1 MSTLRSTNTSR
12 AYWELKAEQVMD
24 RVFHPDRAPAPELQ
38 ETIEVDVRE
47 ATPPPASSPSKT
59 SLAERLRSRQ
69 WVVAAVLL
77 CSLGA
82 SVGLWQGW
90 STAQRQLRLE
100 RNARLLS
107 DLRNLSP
114 SDEPTPSA
122 SLPTPPV
129 EEAWIAQLPPLPA
142 VPTALEPATS
152 SAQPQPALPELVGV
166 VQIPGQRGSAIFQ
179 QGASSSNALVG
190 EQIGSSGWRLVAIQ
204 SDGAVIERNG
214 MRRRVSI
221 GAGL

>member
-24 RVFHPDRAPAPELQ
+24 RVFHPNSDPAPELQ
-38 ETIEVDVRE
+38 ETIEVDVSD
-47 ATPPPASSPSKT
+47 ATPTPASGPSKT
-59 SLAERLRSRQ
+59 SFAERLRSRQ
-69 WVVAAVLL
+69 WVVAGVLL

-107 DLRNLSP
+107 DLSNLSP
-114 SDEPTPSA
+114 SDEPAPST
-122 SLPTPPV
+122 SLPPPPPPV
-129 EEAWIAQLPPLPA
+129 EEAWIAQLPPLPS
-142 VPTALEPATS
+142 VPATLEPATS

-190 EQIGSSGWRLVAIQ
+190 NRSAAAV
-204 SDGAVIERNG
+204 GAWWPSRAMG
-214 MRRRVSI
+214 P
-221 GAGL
+221 

>member
-24 RVFHPDRAPAPELQ
+24 RVFHPDSAPAPELQ

-47 ATPPPASSPSKT
+47 ATPTPASSPSKT

-142 VPTALEPATS
+142 VPATLEPATS

>member
-24 RVFHPDRAPAPELQ
+24 RVFHPDSDPSPELQ

-47 ATPPPASSPSKT
+47 ATPTPASSAAAT
-59 SLAERLRSRQ
+59 SIAERLRTKQ
-69 WVVAAVLL
+69 WVVAAALL

-114 SDEPTPSA
+114 SDEPAPSA
-122 SLPTPPV
+122 SLPPPPV

-142 VPTALEPATS
+142 VPATLEPATS
-152 SAQPQPALPELVGV
+152 SADSQPELPELVGV

-179 QGASSSNALVG
+179 QGASSSNALIG

-204 SDGAVIERNG
+204 SDGAVIERSG

>member
-24 RVFHPDRAPAPELQ
+24 RVFHPNSDPAPELQ

-47 ATPPPASSPSKT
+47 ATPTPASSAAAT
-59 SLAERLRSRQ
+59 SIAERLRAKQ

-100 RNARLLS
+100 RHARLLS

-114 SDEPTPSA
+114 SDEPAPSA
-122 SLPTPPV
+122 SLPPPPPV

-142 VPTALEPATS
+142 VPATLEPA
-152 SAQPQPALPELVGV
+152 AAVGAWW
-166 VQIPGQRGSAIFQ
+166 PSRAMGP
-179 QGASSSNALVG
+179 
-190 EQIGSSGWRLVAIQ
+190 
-204 SDGAVIERNG
+204 
-214 MRRRVSI
+214 
-221 GAGL
+221 